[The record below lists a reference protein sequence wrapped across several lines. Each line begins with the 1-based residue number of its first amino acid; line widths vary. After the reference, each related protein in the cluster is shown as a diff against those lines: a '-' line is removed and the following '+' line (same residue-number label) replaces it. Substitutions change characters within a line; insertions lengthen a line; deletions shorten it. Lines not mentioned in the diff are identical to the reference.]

1 MANVK
6 QKQTINVK
14 GLGEELTKKLK
25 KSGECKIVGVGS
37 FYLKKIKAR
46 KGVNPITK
54 KEMTIPKHTR
64 IKFTVSKTIK
74 NEINK

>member
-1 MANVK
+1 MNTP

-14 GLGEELTKKLK
+14 GLGEQLTKSLK

-46 KGVNPITK
+46 EGINPATRKPMI
-54 KEMTIPKHTR
+54 IPKHTR
-64 IKFTVSKTIK
+64 VKFIVSKSIK
-74 NEINK
+74 NKINK

>member
-1 MANVK
+1 MNTK

-25 KSGECKIVGVGS
+25 KSGECKVVGVGS

-46 KGVNPITK
+46 QGVNPHTREKMI
-54 KEMTIPKHTR
+54 IPKHTR

-74 NEINK
+74 EVINK

>member
-1 MANVK
+1 MNTP

-46 KGVNPITK
+46 QGVNPSTGKPMI
-54 KEMTIPKHTR
+54 IPKHTR
-64 IKFTVSKTIK
+64 IKFSVSKTIK
-74 NEINK
+74 ESINK